1 LYDRDGGEP
10 FLFDSRPDQR
20 LPAVARVLG
29 MSKGH
34 QHLAVPYS
42 RLAGRARDGVAAVNL
57 ELAGEPVL
65 VVWRSGATSALDRRQ
80 IAASR
85 NVGAAAAF
93 SRRVAGRT
101 LAFRAAGGRLTDQQT
116 GSTWDQ
122 FGRATGGPLT
132 GARLTP
138 ATAMDSFWFD
148 WAAFHPDTTIWAG

>member
-1 LYDRDGGEP
+1 
-10 FLFDSRPDQR
+10 
-20 LPAVARVLG
+20 
-29 MSKGH
+29 
-34 QHLAVPYS
+34 
-42 RLAGRARDGVAAVNL
+42 
-57 ELAGEPVL
+57 
-65 VVWRSGATSALDRRQ
+65 VVWRSGATSALDRRS